1 MHTINQKELLHFC
14 GNSRK
19 CLGDVLFATSPQ
31 TKSEYPI
38 EEVIQALTFDDNYL
52 LNRVNRYRVMENQ
65 PTLTP
70 DVLTLILKNIEL
82 PCWK

>member
-14 GNSRK
+14 GNSRE

-31 TKSEYPI
+31 TKLDYPI
-38 EEVIQALTFDDNYL
+38 EEVICALKFDDNYL
-52 LNRVNRYRVMENQ
+52 LNRVNRYREMDNQ

-70 DVLTLILKNIEL
+70 DVLSTFLKNIEL